1 MVTLFASAPATA
13 TLVDV
18 PNRLKETIRLAIAVL
33 CCLSP
38 LLPDAIAAASDDAI
52 PTTHPPSTTTKFYP
66 LEQVHRGLIATAYT
80 VFEGTRPEPMQVEIL
95 GLLKNALG
103 PNMDMILARLK
114 GAKPEYTGVVAGM
127 SGSPVYIDGKLLG
140 AISYRIGEFSKEP
153 IAGITPI
160 GQMLEVQQG
169 ESQGNGIRSAES
181 QAMDVRPMDTPL
193 VMSGFRPEAIK
204 LWQEKFTGTSLEA
217 VSTLGGIAGQSD
229 KTTSDPLVPGSAVSA
244 LIIRGDLQI
253 AATCTVTYVD
263 PKQLLA
269 CGHPITQFGP
279 VSMPMTKAEVLAT
292 LPSSYNAFKII
303 NTAEE
308 VGAFTD
314 DRHSAIHG
322 VFGEHA
328 HMIPVSL
335 NLRGPKTVRDL
346 HFDVMDHEQITVTA
360 LLVGI
365 YQALLENN
373 AGGTNSSY
381 RLKAAM
387 DLDGYGTVNSEA
399 LVAPTDQIPGNLGA
413 ALTVAERFARIYSN
427 PARRNKVE
435 GIKLEI
441 EETPERLQT
450 QLQSARVASTTV
462 HAGDTVTV
470 EATLQPYQGTPHNLR
485 ILVPLPAS
493 LPSGTVRLLVSD
505 GATLDR
511 ILQPLRPGA
520 HNLDL
525 NATIAQLRSIHASD
539 ELYVTLLLPSAQ
551 AGWEGRTLSSLP
563 LSMANVLEPQRT
575 AQDLVLNGESGIPVT
590 SIPVDAVLSGQ
601 QVIMLHVQ

>member
-1 MVTLFASAPATA
+1 M
-13 TLVDV
+13 

-38 LLPDAIAAASDDAI
+38 LLPDTAAAASDDA
-52 PTTHPPSTTTKFYP
+52 TTAPQPPSTTTGFYP
-66 LEQVHRGLIATAYT
+66 LEQVHRGLIGTAYT

-103 PNMDMILARLK
+103 PHMDMILARLK
-114 GAKPEYTGVVAGM
+114 GTKPEYTGVVAGM
-127 SGSPVYIDGKLLG
+127 SGSPVYVDGKLLG
-140 AISYRIGEFSKEP
+140 AISYRIGQFSKEP

-160 GQMLEVQQG
+160 SQMLEVQQG
-169 ESQGNGIRSAES
+169 QSPGNGVRSADAS
-181 QAMDVRPMDTPL
+181 AMDLKPMDTPL

-204 LWQEKFTGTSLEA
+204 LWQEKFAGTSLEA
-217 VSTLGGIAGQSD
+217 VSTLGGVAGSGAAGQSD
-229 KTTSDPLVPGSAVSA
+229 KTSSDPLVPGSAVSA
-244 LIIRGDLQI
+244 LITRGDLQI
-253 AATCTVTYVD
+253 AATCTVTYID

-292 LPSSYNAFKII
+292 LPSPLNAFKII
-303 NTAEE
+303 NTTEE

-314 DRHSAIHG
+314 DRYSAIHG
-322 VFGEHA
+322 VFGQQA
-328 HMIPVSL
+328 SMIPVSL
-335 NLRGPKTVRDL
+335 QLRGPRAAREL
-346 HFDVMDHEQITVTA
+346 HFDIMDHQQITVTA
-360 LLVGI
+360 LLVSI
-365 YQALLENN
+365 YQALLQNN
-373 AGGTNSSY
+373 AGGTDSSY
-381 RLKAAM
+381 RLKAEM
-387 DLDGYGTVNSEA
+387 NLDGYGTVTSEA
-399 LVAPTDQIPGNLGA
+399 LVAPSDQIPGNLGA
-413 ALTVAERFARIYSN
+413 ALTVAERFSRIYSN

-441 EETPERLQT
+441 EETPERLQA
-450 QLQSARVASTTV
+450 QLESARVASTTV

-470 EATLQPYQGTPHNLR
+470 EATLRPYQGAPHNLR

-493 LPSGTVRLLVSD
+493 LPSGTIRLLVSD

-511 ILQPLRPGA
+511 ILQPVRPGA

-525 NATIAQLRSIHASD
+525 NATIAQLQSIHASD
-539 ELYVTLLLPSAQ
+539 QLYVTLLLPSAQ
-551 AGWEGRTLSSLP
+551 AGWEGRTLASLP

-590 SIPVDAVLSGQ
+590 SMRVDAVLTGQ